1 MILSQDYFSESH
13 SQIFFSLVFE
23 RKGNLLKP
31 LLSYKSENTWSRKC
45 HTDRFLFVSLQDL
58 PSQKPHSVRESLKEM
73 EKHGALASVTEN
85 RIAPI

>member
-1 MILSQDYFSESH
+1 MILSQDYFPESH

-23 RKGNLLKP
+23 QKGNLLKP

-45 HTDRFLFVSLQDL
+45 HTDRFL
-58 PSQKPHSVRESLKEM
+58 

-85 RIAPI
+85 HIAPI